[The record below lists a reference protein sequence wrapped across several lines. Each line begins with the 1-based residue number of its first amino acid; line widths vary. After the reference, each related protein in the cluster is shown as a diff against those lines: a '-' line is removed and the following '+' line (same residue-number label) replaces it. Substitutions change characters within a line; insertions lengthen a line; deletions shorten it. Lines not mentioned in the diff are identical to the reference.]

1 MKFTIISKKF
11 GKYTVQAY
19 NIAIKTERPENL
31 IYSKPQVHGL
41 SLIRTLAEIVRKKG
55 HWLRPQEE
63 GKSLSLLFIAK
74 LLTLLQ
80 GNRC

>member
-31 IYSKPQVHGL
+31 IYSKSQVHGL
-41 SLIRTLAEIVRKKG
+41 SLIRTLAEIVRK
-55 HWLRPQEE
+55 
-63 GKSLSLLFIAK
+63 
-74 LLTLLQ
+74 
-80 GNRC
+80 